1 MDSDQEQAKV
11 EAERAVTRSGYRKLM
26 DQIAD
31 KEEDIVDVNGENN
44 QLLQFLQNN
53 EELYDKVNAPQEAVM
68 DAVVVKQLSKLCKKQ
83 AENMSTNINE
93 FKSDEFATI
102 FKIKMMNDDRP
113 LSAKKWIKFGKNI
126 KPYFQRSPTLSY
138 MFGALDVVAPPPKE
152 RKQRETKARQATKV
166 KELKETQ
173 AAVVTDTQTS
183 ANQTDVIVTHVFR
196 SLVRKFKENQQQPI
210 NYFKFVINPKCF
222 GTSVENMFHV
232 SFLVKEGKCGIT
244 ICSDTGAPLIQP
256 LAAKQLEKLQR
267 ENDDRRNQV
276 VLSFNMNDWAKL
288 IKKYDI
294 RETMIQP
301 VS

>member
-44 QLLQFLQNN
+44 HLLQFLQNN
-53 EELYDKVNAPQEAVM
+53 EELYDKVDAPQEAVM

-93 FKSDEFATI
+93 FKADEFATI
-102 FKIKMMNDDRP
+102 LKIKMMNDDRP
-113 LSAKKWIKFGKNI
+113 LSAKKWIKFGQTI

-138 MFGALDVVAPPPKE
+138 MFGALDVVAPPSKE

-173 AAVVTDTQTS
+173 SAVVTDTQTS
-183 ANQTDVIVTHVFR
+183 ASQTDVIVTHVLR

-244 ICSDTGAPLIQP
+244 ICSDTGAPLIHP
-256 LAAKQLEKLQR
+256 LAAKQLEKLQK

>member
-1 MDSDQEQAKV
+1 MF
-11 EAERAVTRSGYRKLM
+11 Y
-26 DQIAD
+26 
-31 KEEDIVDVNGENN
+31 
-44 QLLQFLQNN
+44 LL
-53 EELYDKVNAPQEAVM
+53 
-68 DAVVVKQLSKLCKKQ
+68 
-83 AENMSTNINE
+83 TNITICIYFYFSINE
-93 FKSDEFATI
+93 FKADEFATI
-102 FKIKMMNDDRP
+102 LKIKMMNDDRP
-113 LSAKKWIKFGKNI
+113 LSAKKWIKFGQTI

-138 MFGALDVVAPPPKE
+138 MFGALDVVAPPSKE

-173 AAVVTDTQTS
+173 SAVVTDTQTS
-183 ANQTDVIVTHVFR
+183 ANQTDVIVTHVLR

-256 LAAKQLEKLQR
+256 LAAKQLEKLQK

>member
-44 QLLQFLQNN
+44 HLLQFLQNN
-53 EELYDKVNAPQEAVM
+53 EELYDKVDAPQEAVM

-93 FKSDEFATI
+93 FKADEFATI
-102 FKIKMMNDDRP
+102 LKIKMMNDDRP
-113 LSAKKWIKFGKNI
+113 LSAKKWIKFGQTI

-138 MFGALDVVAPPPKE
+138 MFGALDVVAPPSKE

-173 AAVVTDTQTS
+173 SAVVTDTQTS
-183 ANQTDVIVTHVFR
+183 ANQTDVIVTHVLR

-256 LAAKQLEKLQR
+256 LAAKQLEKLQK